1 MPRRELVATIVAVIV
16 LAAVGYGLAT
26 RSTAPTGPRAAPV
39 STSTAEARSG
49 GSLDAQRSPAGLVPC
64 PAPTAGSGPGVL
76 VGVPVTCLGDG
87 VKTDL
92 GTAVGG
98 RTVLLNVWASWCG
111 PCRAEMPAPQSYAD
125 SPGAIEVLG
134 VDVEDDDASALAL
147 LADLGIRYPS
157 LTDPDSASLAV
168 LGAPRVLPQS
178 YLVRPDGRVERLRDP
193 AVFRT
198 ADDVRTAIDRVGQ
211 L

>member
-1 MPRRELVATIVAVIV
+1 MPRRELVATIVAVLV

-26 RSTAPTGPRAAPV
+26 RSTTPTGTRAAPV
-39 STSTAEARSG
+39 STSTADAPG
-49 GSLDAQRSPAGLVPC
+49 GESLDAQRSRAGLLPC

-87 VKTDL
+87 AETDL
-92 GTAVGG
+92 GTTVGG

-111 PCRAEMPAPQSYAD
+111 PCRAEMPALQAYAD

-157 LTDPDSASLAV
+157 LADPGSASLAA

-178 YLVRPDGRVERLRDP
+178 YLVRPDGRVERLREP
-193 AVFRT
+193 SVFRT
-198 ADDVRTAIDRVGQ
+198 ADDVRTAIDRVRQ